1 LTTIF
6 REFFT
11 SNHDVP
17 PKYAYFY
24 TLAASGSGDRH
35 HHKTLAWAAIQG
47 SSVLQ
52 YLSSFRTAAQTAI
65 TSITKAVRFTGLR
78 SLLLM
83 QFTAIFATN
92 GSRQAARLGIPLR
105 TKPLHP
111 TTSVVSTISRM
122 AARFIGR
129 AIPGLISFMATY
141 IKGGFL
147 KGAKE
152 ELWDT
157 LSQTKPLHLTTFVA
171 STISVMAPQF
181 TGPSHTV
188 LISFTAKSTSSGCLS
203 AEKLEYLGYPVTD
216 ESPTGTRGGRYNDFL
231 NGSIYSS
238 AATGQAHDH
247 RGPLP
252 DSVDFQQN
260 HTFPEGVALGG
271 WSHVTLHSNG
281 GVTSSGHMHDSGAP
295 DYSYS
300 ILWVLIDADN
310 SGYTLIH
317 DGECHGDAPGSR
329 DSDWNEVH
337 TQAALVVAAN

>member
-1 LTTIF
+1 
-6 REFFT
+6 
-11 SNHDVP
+11 
-17 PKYAYFY
+17 
-24 TLAASGSGDRH
+24 
-35 HHKTLAWAAIQG
+35 
-47 SSVLQ
+47 
-52 YLSSFRTAAQTAI
+52 
-65 TSITKAVRFTGLR
+65 
-78 SLLLM
+78 M
-83 QFTAIFATN
+83 QFAAIFATN
-92 GSRQAARLGIPLR
+92 GPRQAARLGIPLR

-171 STISVMAPQF
+171 STISVMAPQIYWTLTHGSHLIYGEIYQQWMSLGGE
-181 TGPSHTV
+181 TG
-188 LISFTAKSTSSGCLS
+188 
-203 AEKLEYLGYPVTD
+203 YLGYPVTD

-337 TQAALVVAAN
+337 TQAAPVVAAN